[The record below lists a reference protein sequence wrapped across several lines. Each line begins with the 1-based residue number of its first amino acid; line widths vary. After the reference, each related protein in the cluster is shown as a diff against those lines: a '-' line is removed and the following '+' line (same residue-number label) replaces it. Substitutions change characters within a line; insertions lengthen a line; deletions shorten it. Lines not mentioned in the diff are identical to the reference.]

1 MGNPLPQLPPVVL
14 PNALPNNLPQ
24 PRFHLG
30 DLVYWRS
37 VPNPDFGRVLGVMY
51 AHEGAHEVT
60 GLHYLILLD
69 PESPSRSICLH
80 DFAYEEDLEPLE
92 HPLQQHEVDTHD

>member
-14 PNALPNNLPQ
+14 PNALPNDLPQ

-30 DLVYWRS
+30 DLVCWRS
-37 VPNPDFGRVLGVMY
+37 VPNADFGRVLGILY

-80 DFAYEEDLEPLE
+80 DFAYEEDLECLE
-92 HPLQQHEVDTHD
+92 KTRHQLEADSYD